1 MSKACDESGEHV
13 AAMLRNQWV
22 SIGHFQTSLFL
33 SGQTETQAL
42 SFWTEMVTFP
52 KYLHFRVSKHQSR
65 VEKGRLCVLQWKT
78 RKDSWD
84 KSESDSMNLLNQPS
98 PPPQSHQTGG
108 QMLTNNPRFK
118 WGLHWRQTANQPAA
132 VEARVSSL
140 HCPSPFSPTALF
152 HRQNPFQAALLCS
165 KHSALCAMGEGSPA
179 GRETAIAVTATAARA
194 PFWKGYVLTNILMSS
209 WLKCIITYY
218 VQGVQ
223 FLLSCQTK

>member
-1 MSKACDESGEHV
+1 ME
-13 AAMLRNQWV
+13 NQKRLMRQEWV
-22 SIGHFQTSLFL
+22 RLPEFV
-33 SGQTETQAL
+33 EPA
-42 SFWTEMVTFP
+42 VTFTS
-52 KYLHFRVSKHQSR
+52 VSSDLIRTSR
-65 VEKGRLCVLQWKT
+65 
-78 RKDSWD
+78 
-84 KSESDSMNLLNQPS
+84 
-98 PPPQSHQTGG
+98 QTGG
-108 QMLTNNPRFK
+108 QMLTDNPRFK

-218 VQGVQ
+218 VRCV
-223 FLLSCQTK
+223 